1 MAAQKFKT
9 GMNCN
14 PGVGT
19 PTMAAGCAAST
30 GTHAFLQIENGM
42 TGWKTYPERNQED
55 SYRINVGKETVAALP
70 GASTLRSDESFGQIR
85 GGQLDLIVLGVC
97 KFNYTNTS
105 C

>member
-30 GTHAFLQIENGM
+30 GTHAFLQSENGM

-55 SYRINVGKETVAALP
+55 SYLINVGKETVAALP
-70 GASTLRSDESFGQIR
+70 GSSILRSDESFGQIR
-85 GGQLDLIVLGVC
+85 GGKLDLIVLGVC